1 MDSRFL
7 RLLRT
12 LSEIRFQLPADL
24 PAFLKS
30 LPAPSTLPSPW
41 LTWMMIG
48 LFRHRER
55 QAWVKS
61 VVIHRLQADIE
72 AISSRGYSG
81 HPSHLKPTG
90 TVPGLPEWDYD
101 FHGIGCRLSH
111 KVSGEEIDVDFRGD
125 SAEYFDEYFY
135 SNYLKSLRLPEP
147 PEQRLLS
154 LYPSTRPIRLAFEA
168 LREAGILIPFS
179 EQSQNAVR
187 LTDELMRFESVI
199 ESVCRSWKD
208 PANTVWLAATIGDWP
223 AADDAAAGS
232 PEVQQITAPLAQQCR
247 LIRRNQLLRVTGH
260 STADALFGLV
270 EVDGGRA
277 ELVSALQGSPTSVMS
292 AAMQIIETQEDSTW
306 LPLIHA
312 TFLRLNPAGSPP
324 EPHIWMSAL
333 KLLLEKGFEKS
344 EVCRRL
350 PEADGGQIG
359 EAVLLS
365 LEHAPEYATPLI
377 RRGLLSHVPQSR
389 LTVAATLS
397 VIAKPWSIREML
409 SILNSCEEEEMT
421 AEVRAAL
428 TELCD
433 TEIDKAVQ
441 AWEHANPHE
450 IEPGT
455 YFEEDGRVHGP
466 FHSMAEH
473 MLRSIPSFVRYEMAS
488 LHDRV
493 TKLRNVDPKMT

>member
-1 MDSRFL
+1 MDPRFL
-7 RLLRT
+7 RLLKT
-12 LSEIRFQLPADL
+12 LSEIRFQPPTDL

-30 LPAPSTLPSPW
+30 LPPPSTLPSPW

-61 VVIHRLQADIE
+61 VIIHRLQADIE
-72 AISSRGYSG
+72 AISSHGYSG

-111 KVSGEEIDVDFRGD
+111 KVSGEEIDVDFRAD

-154 LYPSTRPIRLAFEA
+154 LYPSTRPIRLAFET
-168 LREAGILIPFS
+168 LRESRILIPFS
-179 EQSQNAVR
+179 EQGQHALR
-187 LTDELMRFESVI
+187 LTDELMRFDSVI
-199 ESVCRSWKD
+199 ESVCRSWED
-208 PANTVWLAATIGDWP
+208 PANTIWLAAIIGDWP
-223 AADDAAAGS
+223 AADDAAAEC

-247 LIRRNQLLRVTGH
+247 QIRRTQLLRVTGH

-270 EVDGGRA
+270 EVDGGSA
-277 ELVSALQGSPTSVMS
+277 ELVAALQGPPTNVMS
-292 AAMQIIETQEDSTW
+292 AAIEIIETQPDPTW
-306 LPLIHA
+306 IPLVHA
-312 TFLRLNPAGSPP
+312 AFLRLNPAGSPP
-324 EPHIWMSAL
+324 EPHIWLSAM
-333 KLLLEKGFEKS
+333 KLLLAIGFEKS

-350 PEADGGQIG
+350 PEADGGQLG

-365 LEHAPEYATPLI
+365 LEHAPEYAISLI
-377 RRGLLSHVPQSR
+377 RRGLSSHIPQSR

-397 VIAKPWSIREML
+397 VIARPWSIREML
-409 SILNSCEEEEMT
+409 SILNSCEEQEMT

-433 TEIDKAVQ
+433 TELDKAIQ
-441 AWEHANPHE
+441 AWERANPHE
-450 IEPGT
+450 SELGT
-455 YFEEDGRVHGP
+455 YYEEDGRVHGP

-473 MLRSIPSFVRYEMAS
+473 MLQSIPSFVRHEMAS
-488 LHDRV
+488 LYDRV
-493 TKLRNVDPKMT
+493 IKLRDVNPRIT

>member
-1 MDSRFL
+1 MDPRFL
-7 RLLRT
+7 RLLKT
-12 LSEIRFQLPADL
+12 LSEIRFQPPTDL

-41 LTWMMIG
+41 LTWLMIG

-72 AISSRGYSG
+72 AISSHGYSG

-90 TVPGLPEWDYD
+90 TVPGMSDWEYD

-111 KVSGEEIDVDFRGD
+111 KVSGEEIDVDFRAD

-135 SNYLKSLRLPEP
+135 SNYLKSLRMPEP

-154 LYPSTRPIRLAFEA
+154 LYPSTRTIRLAFEA
-168 LREAGILIPFS
+168 LREAEILIPFS
-179 EQSQNAVR
+179 DQSQNALR
-187 LTDELMRFESVI
+187 LTDELMRFDSVI
-199 ESVCRSWKD
+199 ESVCRSWED
-208 PANTVWLAATIGDWP
+208 PANTIWLAAIIGDWP
-223 AADDAAAGS
+223 AADDAAAEC

-247 LIRRNQLLRVTGH
+247 QIRRNQLLRVTGH
-260 STADALFGLV
+260 STSDVLFGLV
-270 EVDGGRA
+270 ELDGGRA
-277 ELVSALQGSPTSVMS
+277 ELVAALQGPPTSVMS
-292 AAMQIIETQEDSTW
+292 AAIKIIETQPDPTW
-306 LPLIHA
+306 IPLVHA
-312 TFLRLNPAGSPP
+312 AFLRLNPAGSPP

-333 KLLLEKGFEKS
+333 KLLLAMGLDKS

-365 LEHAPEYATPLI
+365 LEHAPEYAIPLI
-377 RRGLLSHVPQSR
+377 RRGLSSHIPQSR

-397 VIAKPWSIREML
+397 VIARPWSIREML
-409 SILNSCEEEEMT
+409 SILNSCEDQEMT

-433 TEIDKAVQ
+433 TELDKAVQ
-441 AWEHANPHE
+441 AWERANPHE
-450 IEPGT
+450 SEPGIH
-455 YFEEDGRVHGP
+455 YEEDGRVHGP
-466 FHSMAEH
+466 FQSMAEH
-473 MLRSIPSFVRYEMAS
+473 MLQSIPSFVRYEMAS

-493 TKLRNVDPKMT
+493 IKLRDVDPRIT